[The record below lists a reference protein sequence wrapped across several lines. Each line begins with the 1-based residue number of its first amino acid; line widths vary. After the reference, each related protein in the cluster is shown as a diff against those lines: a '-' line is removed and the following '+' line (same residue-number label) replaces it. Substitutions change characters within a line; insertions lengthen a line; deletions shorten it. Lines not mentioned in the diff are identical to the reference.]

1 MVVALKVKDQQLN
14 RVKTNR
20 TLHNKTLRCKFK
32 SRENSGFTLV
42 ELIAVLGI
50 LVIITLI
57 AVPTINSLVDDAAE
71 DTQAVSYEMIEKA
84 ASMVHSANGSGNQY
98 ETMPGGYSV
107 KSLVD
112 NGFLKYD
119 ESLGVDMNE
128 GMVYNVPGEGM
139 TYANRNYLKGS
150 DVHKKTSR
158 NMGANSEHMYYAR
171 IDDALEEIGDGET
184 ITISFDVKADIGQYI
199 QAYNSNRRAGWYF
212 APTKTFNDVGT
223 EWTRLSFTSKALVN
237 PTPPKSSETFIE
249 FYGLYKTGN
258 FFEIKNVKV
267 EKGLAATPWIPAIED

>member
-1 MVVALKVKDQQLN
+1 MKDQQLN

-20 TLHNKTLRCKFK
+20 TLHNKTLRFK
-32 SRENSGFTLV
+32 SRESRGFTLV

-139 TYANRNYLKGS
+139 TYANRNYVKDSGKHS
-150 DVHKKTSR
+150 TTR
-158 NMGANSEHMYYAR
+158 NSTGGGREHMYYTR
-171 IDDALEEIGDGET
+171 IDDALAEIGDGET
-184 ITISFDVKADIGQYI
+184 ITISFDVKADVGDYVL
-199 QAYNSNRRAGWYF
+199 AYDSNRRTDWYF
-212 APTKTFNDVGT
+212 APSKSFSNFGT
-223 EWTRLSFTSKALVN
+223 DWTRLSFTSKVVRDPSAA
-237 PTPPKSSETFIE
+237 KSSETFIE
-249 FYGLYKTGN
+249 FYGLYDTGN
-258 FFEIKNVKV
+258 HLEVKNVKI